1 MAHSMKKAAKLVDV
15 FSAEESDLFLFA
27 YKNVIAS
34 RLSSWR
40 SVSSTVQK
48 SAGYEKKW
56 SKKFQKEVEHELF
69 DLCHEGLNFAD
80 KFFNPKAGNPE
91 SKVFYLKTKDDFY
104 RDLAEVATGEY
115 RSGVVEN
122 SKQSY
127 QEAFGIAKRVL
138 PLFLSHNLSL
148 RIVCRHKMQP
158 TDPFR
163 LELVL
168 CYTKFLY
175 YVYDE
180 PVMAQEI
187 AQEEYDETSEQQ
199 EEIASSMEVLGKNL
213 TKWTSQWAV
222 KQGAG
227 TAGTS
232 GGK

>member
-127 QEAFGIAKRVL
+127 QEA
-138 PLFLSHNLSL
+138 
-148 RIVCRHKMQP
+148 HKMQP